1 MCRHIFSSAIS
12 LILICTLPLA
22 SCQRHSHRDAAR
34 QAAERLQQQ
43 LDQQADL
50 KGAKIYELLS
60 ATAVKQGH
68 KYETTE
74 YVAPPLRVADR
85 GDSVLVSMGRNRVT
99 LLRRPNQAGVW
110 QGGLIGQ
117 KLQARFYAYRTDS
130 LRGFDS
136 IVVHALIDDGRLVM
150 RFVPQS

>member
-1 MCRHIFSSAIS
+1 MYRYILLSATSI
-12 LILICTLPLA
+12 ILGCTLLLA
-22 SCQRHSHRDAAR
+22 SCRNENSRDAAR
-34 QAAERLQQQ
+34 QSAEKLQHQ

-50 KGAKIYELLS
+50 KGAKIYQLLS

-136 IVVHALIDDGRLVM
+136 IVVHALIDDGSLVM